1 MLQIRI
7 CSLLSNSSH
16 GLPEA
21 ARAFN
26 EQHLDKTLRD
36 MGFRRLQ
43 SDPQLYLKRISP
55 DDFVII
61 CTHVDD
67 LFLISR
73 QTVNITHVGSSPCL

>member
-1 MLQIRI
+1 MMCHATDSDMPPVIK
-7 CSLLSNSSH
+7 LLKEMY

-26 EQHLDKTLRD
+26 EHLDKTLRD
-36 MGFRRLQ
+36 MGFHRLQ
-43 SDPQLYLKRISP
+43 SNPQLYLKRISL

-61 CTHVDD
+61 STHVDD

-73 QTVNITHVGSSPCL
+73 QTVHIQAT